1 MSSIAPR
8 ARGRHG
14 SRRLAP
20 AALIPLVAA
29 LAGLA
34 ACGGGGG
41 GPATAPDGS
50 AWVDPNTYSANA
62 LSALTTPNEHTAVSH
77 GSVTVGGTAVAY
89 TATAGHL
96 SVPDAGGAPEA
107 SMFYVA
113 YTADGAA
120 PAGRPVTFFFNGG
133 PGSSTAWLHLG
144 SWAPRRLVT
153 GVPAT
158 TQAAPFPYVDNP
170 DSLIDTSDLVFV
182 DAVGTGLSEAISP
195 HRNED
200 FWSVD
205 ADGAVFRDFVTRW
218 LAANGRTASP
228 LFIYGESYGTV
239 RAPLLTRLLETAGT
253 PVAGLVIQSSILD
266 YNSNCSITSRQT
278 AGCGGF
284 LPSYAAVGEYWN
296 LVTPAGPDTA
306 GFLDQVRSYADTVYE
321 PLADQWLDEGSP
333 STPPAGADLA
343 TLQADTGLA
352 QSWWSTHFDMD
363 FDTYRHHLLA
373 DTVLGVYDGRMS
385 ARPGTPLAADD
396 DPSNTFIYAP
406 FQQAMGSVLAQLG
419 FTTPATYVL
428 ESNAI
433 ASWDFSHAGRALPD
447 VVPDLQAALALEPT
461 LKVLS
466 IGGEHDL
473 ITPFHQTELDLARLD
488 AGAPVTSHFYAGGH
502 MVYLN
507 DPSRAALKADLAAFY
522 ASAQGAR

>member
-1 MSSIAPR
+1 M
-8 ARGRHG
+8 
-14 SRRLAP
+14 
-20 AALIPLVAA
+20 
-29 LAGLA
+29 
-34 ACGGGGG
+34 
-41 GPATAPDGS
+41 
-50 AWVDPNTYSANA
+50 
-62 LSALTTPNEHTAVSH
+62 
-77 GSVTVGGTAVAY
+77 
-89 TATAGHL
+89 
-96 SVPDAGGAPEA
+96 
-107 SMFYVA
+107 
-113 YTADGAA
+113 
-120 PAGRPVTFFFNGG
+120 
-133 PGSSTAWLHLG
+133 
-144 SWAPRRLVT
+144 
-153 GVPAT
+153 
-158 TQAAPFPYVDNP
+158 
-170 DSLIDTSDLVFV
+170 FV

-419 FTTPATYVL
+419 FTPVKAAMLCLVA
-428 ESNAI
+428 NVA
-433 ASWDFSHAGRALPD
+433 AGAYGAVGIP
-447 VVPDLQAALALEPT
+447 VIVGAQ
-461 LKVLS
+461 
-466 IGGEHDL
+466 IGGVDVTTLSHNL
-473 ITPFHQTELDLARLD
+473 VLLLQPLTFFVPFLLVVIVDGWRGLRETWPIGPSELDCVIGCSFRVIALS
-488 AGAPVTSHFYAGGH
+488 AGAPLQCRSASR
-502 MVYLN
+502 LSR
-507 DPSRAALKADLAAFY
+507 PSFWSAL
-522 ASAQGAR
+522 RT